1 MNFMDSEEYSR
12 DRREGDQVRKRVQR
26 HKKDFDGVRREMRQA
41 QQAFDARM
49 GHMSRREEI
58 DLENKN
64 DVLIRQ
70 KVQLAQAKGQ
80 A

>member
-1 MNFMDSEEYSR
+1 
-12 DRREGDQVRKRVQR
+12 
-26 HKKDFDGVRREMRQA
+26 MRQA

-58 DLENKN
+58 DIENKN
-64 DVLIRQ
+64 DLLIRQ